1 MKAMNHSQ
9 ENNPTTALGEL
20 FKTTQLDPQAALLMK
35 ILDNIHECVL
45 VIDTSGT
52 IVYVN
57 PAYSQILNVP
67 RHKVIGK
74 TLLRL
79 EPCARIL
86 EVLRT
91 GQAIIDD
98 PSHIHS
104 LGIDVVA
111 NMCPL
116 YHQDEL
122 IGAVAIFRNTTEI
135 VKLTKEL
142 ENFKSLT
149 RSLQEKLGSC
159 ALLPE
164 PFGKIVGR
172 NPQFVKVL
180 EMAARVAATDAPV
193 LIQGESGVGK
203 EVLARAIHESS
214 SRAQGPFV
222 KINCAAIPDQ
232 LLESELFGYEEGAF
246 TGARR
251 GGKRGKLEVADKG
264 TLLLDEIGDMNL
276 TMQAKLLRVLQEK
289 EFERLGGNK
298 PIKVDVR
305 FIAATNRDLHQLI
318 LSKHFREDLYYRL
331 NVMPITI
338 PPLRERKDDI
348 GMLTRHCLKQLGEK
362 YGRILTCSSS
372 TMDIFYSY
380 SWPGNVRELQNVLEH
395 ATIMCPD
402 NLIMPDHLPAYLR
415 NHLPATFLQERSSVD
430 LRTLLAEIE
439 EKAIRSA
446 LEIANNNKTKAIAL
460 LGLSR
465 RAFYQKLRKYNIGV

>member
-1 MKAMNHSQ
+1 
-9 ENNPTTALGEL
+9 
-20 FKTTQLDPQAALLMK
+20 
-35 ILDNIHECVL
+35 
-45 VIDTSGT
+45 
-52 IVYVN
+52 
-57 PAYSQILNVP
+57 
-67 RHKVIGK
+67 
-74 TLLRL
+74 
-79 EPCARIL
+79 
-86 EVLRT
+86 
-91 GQAIIDD
+91 
-98 PSHIHS
+98 
-104 LGIDVVA
+104 
-111 NMCPL
+111 
-116 YHQDEL
+116 
-122 IGAVAIFRNTTEI
+122 
-135 VKLTKEL
+135 
-142 ENFKSLT
+142 
-149 RSLQEKLGSC
+149 SLQAKLHQRTP
-159 ALLPE
+159 LPE

-172 NPQFVKVL
+172 NPQFVKAL
-180 EMAARVAATDAPV
+180 EMAARVVATDAPV

-214 SRAQGPFV
+214 PRAQGPFV

-251 GGKRGKLEVADKG
+251 GGKRGKLEVAHKG

-289 EFERLGGNK
+289 EFERLGGNR

-318 LSKHFREDLYYRL
+318 LNKQFREDLYYRL

-348 GMLTRHCLKQLGEK
+348 GMLTRHYLKQLGEK

-402 NLIMPDHLPAYLR
+402 NLIMPEHLPAYLR
-415 NHLPATFLQERSSVD
+415 NRLPATFLQERSS
-430 LRTLLAEIE
+430 LNLKTLLAEIE
-439 EKAIRSA
+439 EKAIRTA